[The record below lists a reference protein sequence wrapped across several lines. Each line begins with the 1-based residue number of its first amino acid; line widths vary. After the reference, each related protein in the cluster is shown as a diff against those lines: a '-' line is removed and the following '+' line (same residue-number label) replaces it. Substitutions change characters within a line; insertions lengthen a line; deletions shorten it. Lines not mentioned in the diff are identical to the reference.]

1 MMIGGGIVLV
11 KDPSGYTNGMGKN
24 INDNSNS
31 QTLLQKSKH
40 QCKYFLSEKLS
51 QGWQTAESEGLH

>member
-31 QTLLQKSKH
+31 QTLL
-40 QCKYFLSEKLS
+40 
-51 QGWQTAESEGLH
+51 